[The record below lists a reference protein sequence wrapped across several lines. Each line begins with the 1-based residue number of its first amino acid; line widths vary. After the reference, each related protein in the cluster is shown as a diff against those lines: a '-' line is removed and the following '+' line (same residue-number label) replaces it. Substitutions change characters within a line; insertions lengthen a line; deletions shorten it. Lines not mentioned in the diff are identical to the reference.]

1 MACGSLLR
9 SVSCEDT
16 QLHNELSMSKTFQSK
31 EFVVLSL
38 TNNRIVLRFWGL
50 GATGV
55 RSKVWVLT
63 IRVLE
68 VNPERDS
75 VRDGP

>member
-31 EFVVLSL
+31 EFVVLYYYI
-38 TNNRIVLRFWGL
+38 TVLYSELDFRMPY
-50 GATGV
+50 
-55 RSKVWVLT
+55 WVDAKFGQMSREIL
-63 IRVLE
+63 
-68 VNPERDS
+68 
-75 VRDGP
+75 

>member
-31 EFVVLSL
+31 EFVVLSEFDF
-38 TNNRIVLRFWGL
+38 RMPY
-50 GATGV
+50 
-55 RSKVWVLT
+55 WVDAK
-63 IRVLE
+63 E
-68 VNPERDS
+68 
-75 VRDGP
+75 